1 MIFISFFFRKFLF
14 LLMTCFILNS
24 CGYELRSVTKL
35 SNFNFDLKADET
47 DLNLQLKD
55 RLKEIKIVPNV
66 SQDIPQI
73 KITILNHSTE
83 RFVGS
88 IGRAARTTQVRLDYK
103 LSYQLEINDEPPRI
117 EIFEDSSYIDFN
129 QADLLSFE
137 DEIELMT
144 RVFIDKA
151 LRNLEF
157 KIFRSLNE
165 AK

>member
-1 MIFISFFFRKFLF
+1 MIVNSFFFRKILF

-24 CGYELRSVTKL
+24 CGYELRSVSKL

-66 SQDIPQI
+66 SQDVPQI

-137 DEIELMT
+137 DEIKLVT
-144 RVFIDKA
+144 KVFINKA

-157 KIFRSLNE
+157 KILRNLNE
-165 AK
+165 VK

>member
-66 SQDIPQI
+66 SQDVPQI

-88 IGRAARTTQVRLDYK
+88 IGRAARTTQVRVDSK
-103 LSYQLEINDEPPRI
+103 LSYQLKINDEPPRI

-144 RVFIDKA
+144 RVFINKA

-157 KIFRSLNE
+157 KILRSLNE
-165 AK
+165 VK

>member
-1 MIFISFFFRKFLF
+1 MIVISFFFRKFLF

-66 SQDIPQI
+66 SQDVPQI

-144 RVFIDKA
+144 RVFINKA

-157 KIFRSLNE
+157 KILRSLNE
-165 AK
+165 VK

>member
-1 MIFISFFFRKFLF
+1 MIVNSFFFRKILF

-35 SNFNFDLKADET
+35 SNFNFDFKADET

-66 SQDIPQI
+66 SQDVPQI
-73 KITILNHSTE
+73 KMTILNHSTE

-137 DEIELMT
+137 DEIKLVTKE
-144 RVFIDKA
+144 FINKA

-157 KIFRSLNE
+157 KILRNLNE
-165 AK
+165 VK

>member
-1 MIFISFFFRKFLF
+1 M
-14 LLMTCFILNS
+14 
-24 CGYELRSVTKL
+24 
-35 SNFNFDLKADET
+35 
-47 DLNLQLKD
+47 
-55 RLKEIKIVPNV
+55 
-66 SQDIPQI
+66 
-73 KITILNHSTE
+73 
-83 RFVGS
+83 
-88 IGRAARTTQVRLDYK
+88 DYK
-103 LSYQLEINDEPPRI
+103 LSYQLKINDEPPRI

-144 RVFIDKA
+144 LVFINKA

>member
-1 MIFISFFFRKFLF
+1 MIVNSFFFRKILF

-55 RLKEIKIVPNV
+55 RLKEKKNFSNA
-66 SQDIPQI
+66 SQDVPQI
-73 KITILNHSTE
+73 KITILNHSIE

-88 IGRAARTTQVRLDYK
+88 IGRAAITTQVRLDYK

-129 QADLLSFE
+129 VADLLSFE
-137 DEIELMT
+137 DEIKLVT
-144 RVFIDKA
+144 REFINKA

-157 KIFRSLNE
+157 KIIRSLNE
-165 AK
+165 A

>member
-144 RVFIDKA
+144 RVFINKA

>member
-1 MIFISFFFRKFLF
+1 
-14 LLMTCFILNS
+14 MTCYILNS

-66 SQDIPQI
+66 SQDVPQI

-137 DEIELMT
+137 DEIKLVT
-144 RVFIDKA
+144 KVFINKA

-157 KIFRSLNE
+157 KILRSLNE
-165 AK
+165 VK

>member
-1 MIFISFFFRKFLF
+1 M
-14 LLMTCFILNS
+14 
-24 CGYELRSVTKL
+24 
-35 SNFNFDLKADET
+35 KADET

-55 RLKEIKIVPNV
+55 RLKEKKIVPNASRDV
-66 SQDIPQI
+66 PQI
-73 KITILNHSTE
+73 KITILNHSIE

-137 DEIELMT
+137 DEIKLVTKE
-144 RVFIDKA
+144 FINKA

-157 KIFRSLNE
+157 KILRNLNE
-165 AK
+165 VK

>member
-1 MIFISFFFRKFLF
+1 MISISFFFRKFLF

-55 RLKEIKIVPNV
+55 RLKEKKIVPNA
-66 SQDIPQI
+66 SQDVPQI

-137 DEIELMT
+137 DEIKLVT
-144 RVFIDKA
+144 KVFINKA

-157 KIFRSLNE
+157 KILRNLNE
-165 AK
+165 VK

>member
-1 MIFISFFFRKFLF
+1 
-14 LLMTCFILNS
+14 MTCFILNS

-55 RLKEIKIVPNV
+55 RLKEKNFSNA
-66 SQDIPQI
+66 SQDVPQI
-73 KITILNHSTE
+73 KITILNHSIE

-144 RVFIDKA
+144 QGIYK
-151 LRNLEF
+151 
-157 KIFRSLNE
+157 
-165 AK
+165 

>member
-1 MIFISFFFRKFLF
+1 MIVNSFFFRKILF

-55 RLKEIKIVPNV
+55 RLKEKKNFSNA
-66 SQDIPQI
+66 SQDVPQI
-73 KITILNHSTE
+73 KITILNHSIE

-117 EIFEDSSYIDFN
+117 EIFEDSSYVDFN

-144 RVFIDKA
+144 EVFINKA

>member
-66 SQDIPQI
+66 SQDVPQI

-103 LSYQLEINDEPPRI
+103 LSYQLEINDEPPHI

-144 RVFIDKA
+144 RVFINKA